1 MPNRTCTI
9 ADCDKPHRARGLCAS
24 HWNATYRKPQHREVP
39 CAACGTLVVKNA
51 PGRKRRPVC
60 SERCRYRVTH
70 GRWPE
75 TGKELVGPVERRRVP
90 PQVKPTSR
98 PAKVRFVATIC
109 GWCAAPFLHDMR
121 ITGTLGRYCTTR
133 CSRAA
138 SEHRRRQRRGQFT
151 ITRDRRLA
159 IYQRDGWT
167 CQLCDSPVDGSLP
180 RNHPMS
186 ASLDH
191 IECQSW
197 VLIPDHRET
206 NLRLAHLRCNG
217 VRGDRPDLV
226 SAWY

>member
-1 MPNRTCTI
+1 MQDRTCTI
-9 ADCDKPHRARGLCAS
+9 DGCDKPHRARGLCAS
-24 HWNATYRKPQHREVP
+24 HWNATYRKDQHREVP
-39 CAACGTLVVKNA
+39 CTICGTLVIKNA

-90 PQVKPTSR
+90 PQVKPTTQ

-121 ITGTLGRYCTTR
+121 ITGTLGRYCVQR
-133 CSRAA
+133 CADAA
-138 SEHRRRQRRGQFT
+138 ARHRRREKRGQFT
-151 ITRDRRLA
+151 ITRMRRLA
-159 IYQRDGWT
+159 IYQRDGWM
-167 CQLCDSPVDGSLP
+167 CQLCGSPVEQDLP
-180 RNHPMS
+180 LHHPMQ

-197 VLIPDHRET
+197 ALIPDHRDS

-217 VRGDRPDLV
+217 MRSDRDEYYV
-226 SAWY
+226 A